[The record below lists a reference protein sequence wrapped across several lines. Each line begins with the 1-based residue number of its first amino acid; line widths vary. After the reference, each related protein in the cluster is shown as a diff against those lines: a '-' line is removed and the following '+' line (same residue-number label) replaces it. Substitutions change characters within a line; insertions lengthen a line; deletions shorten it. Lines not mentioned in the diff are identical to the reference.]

1 MSESN
6 PIFDH
11 EKWDTVGMPKP
22 EPEKKAKRPTIR
34 RLKSEAVNNCR
45 MVALIAPAG
54 QIALPSQ
61 LDMNWPLKKSEE
73 RIQEITDSEDFSPK
87 KEESVDDRQIGKGVV
102 PSAINKAKT
111 ESPLTRRR
119 GSAAACTRSQR
130 KIFDM
135 VFEPVMQMINDEL
148 EAKKKTEE
156 GKTDPTLIDKDGS
169 DPSKMTSPEK
179 KLFKDKLFQRCDTI
193 TEKTNFVL
201 VNCEAVKQK
210 VSNTISENKKVM
222 KVYED
227 AQKEFNDRMEE
238 IVEANVRSQANK
250 YKNCKDYVEPNLKKR
265 FEMKRERARIKA

>member
-61 LDMNWPLKKSEE
+61 LDMNWPLKKSAE

-87 KEESVDDRQIGKGVV
+87 KEESVDDRKIGKGVV

-119 GSAAACTRSQR
+119 GSAAACTRS
-130 KIFDM
+130 
-135 VFEPVMQMINDEL
+135 
-148 EAKKKTEE
+148 
-156 GKTDPTLIDKDGS
+156 
-169 DPSKMTSPEK
+169 
-179 KLFKDKLFQRCDTI
+179 
-193 TEKTNFVL
+193 
-201 VNCEAVKQK
+201 
-210 VSNTISENKKVM
+210 
-222 KVYED
+222 
-227 AQKEFNDRMEE
+227 
-238 IVEANVRSQANK
+238 
-250 YKNCKDYVEPNLKKR
+250 
-265 FEMKRERARIKA
+265 